1 VILAGEM
8 VVFRAGGVFPQSCLG
23 LCICFVT
30 MAAMLSSS
38 TGPHGARTET
48 AKKGGHCAAKG
59 YDGAVSGPET
69 SGVSP
74 TKRVKRL
81 DG

>member
-1 VILAGEM
+1 
-8 VVFRAGGVFPQSCLG
+8 
-23 LCICFVT
+23 

-38 TGPHGARTET
+38 TGPGARTET

-81 DG
+81 NG

>member
-1 VILAGEM
+1 MILAGEM
-8 VVFRAGGVFPQSCLG
+8 VVFRAGGVFPQFWLG

-38 TGPHGARTET
+38 TGPGARTET

-81 DG
+81 NG